1 MRMSSS
7 CREDRCEVILNAFWR
22 PSGRIFQPFWAHVE
36 LKSRLGSSL
45 RALLRLEVDFP
56 GSTPTILEGF
66 GEVLGSILEIF
77 CYLWSMLI
85 S

>member
-1 MRMSSS
+1 
-7 CREDRCEVILNAFWR
+7 LNEFWR
-22 PSGRIFQPFWAHVE
+22 PSGRIFGAFWAHVE

-66 GEVLGSILEIF
+66 GELLGSIFEIF
-77 CYLWSMLI
+77 WYLLSI
-85 S
+85 